1 MIELYINNTLVD
13 IDQGSNDTFSIL
25 LQKTRTDY
33 TNPTILKNSFTKT
46 VSLPGTDNNNKLF
59 NQIWKLD
66 RTQWK
71 GAFNPSY
78 RAPFLLLENGSLVEC
93 GYVKLDKV
101 KISKTI
107 NYDCTFYGELGNIL
121 YSLTYRTDKE
131 SEETIPL
138 TLGDLIYERDLK
150 FGISR
155 DIVLSAWNRLDN
167 LDSGNISLFDTI
179 NFAVCYDGIPDAEN
193 FDPKKILTSIKD
205 ANGVRTASVF
215 WDGETYLPDQFPQG
229 KTVDGN
235 YYGYLNLSR
244 SQTRPDLKGDFILA
258 ELKNGITPL
267 EARDFRSYLNRPIL
281 RVKKV
286 FEAIG
291 RYMTANLGWDL
302 DLTDPFFD
310 SEEYKSQWI
319 TLSMLSEIN
328 PSVES
333 YTTFTQS
340 ELLSNTSSPSSYLIS
355 YCKIYGIYIEPDL
368 QTHKLK
374 LIRLPRFFNDKVT
387 NLELDLSQDVE
398 VTPLSFDKSSYT
410 FDYGEGQAENVKT
423 YKEKYG
429 IAYGSKKVNTGYR
442 FDASTA
448 KYIDKNIFNI
458 ATDAIEQSG
467 YYKFNFDPITQW
479 NFPVSVAAQAEPPEM
494 KYFRVDQTTHKPIFN
509 DDGSVDSYGSTMTLG
524 RYSID
529 TPIQWGYEYTDNR
542 WSGLTKGIWNDT
554 HARLQ
559 FHGEN
564 NKATDGKN
572 VLIRYNGKSTA
583 KAGYVVSYNSTP
595 TDVKSDDNVFIDSSD
610 TLGANRD
617 KLTYIVSD
625 DNPLVKQI
633 VGSNC
638 YYDKFYKET
647 NDSYLEIVDS
657 LPLFN
662 RVEID
667 YRGEYVVYEKH
678 FGWSESDI
686 FYTTTTG
693 VSTTIGNDYI
703 TTSIDRSK
711 TDGYAY
717 IDFPNYIPR
726 HNYLI
731 VSKMRSNV
739 SGDLYFRFVGGK
751 LNYYNTNLVNDYGG
765 WKLTASICSS
775 SLPFSRLTINNSS
788 TSTGIVETSIAWITV
803 IDLDKLNLYFTS
815 PADALKYFKYDQYNN
830 YGFPYMINNTLDF
843 GIPREIFIP
852 ATSIRPE
859 IDIYNRY
866 WSRYI
871 SDVYNVNT
879 RIIKCKAFIQDIHS
893 AFREFYYYDNSLWIL
908 SKVEDWN
915 SNTKLCN
922 ATFTKVNDKKN
933 YLE

>member
-13 IDQGSNDTFSIL
+13 IDQGSNDSFSIL

-78 RAPFLLLENGSLVEC
+78 RAPFLLLENGNLVEC
-93 GYVKLDKV
+93 GYVKLDNI

-155 DIVLSAWNRLDN
+155 DIVQTAWNRLDN
-167 LDSGNISLFDTI
+167 LDSGNTSIYDTI

-193 FDPKKILTSIKD
+193 FDPKKILTSVKVE
-205 ANGVRTASVF
+205 NGVRKASVF
-215 WDGETYLPDQFPQG
+215 WDGVNYDSVDFPTG
-229 KTVDGN
+229 KTVDGT
-235 YYGYLNLSR
+235 YYGYVNLQ
-244 SQTRPDLKGDFILA
+244 QTGDFILA
-258 ELKNGITPL
+258 ELKNGITPI

-319 TLSMLSEIN
+319 TLSMLYEIN
-328 PSVES
+328 PNVKS

-374 LIRLPRFFNDKVT
+374 LIRLPRFFSDKVT
-387 NLELDLSQDVE
+387 DLKLDLSQGIE

-410 FDYGEGQAENVKT
+410 FDYGEGQAENVKA

-429 IAYGSKKVNTGYR
+429 IAYGSKKVNTGFR

-448 KYIDKNIFNI
+448 KYINNNIFNI
-458 ATDAIEQSG
+458 ASDAIEQSG
-467 YYKFNFDPITQW
+467 YYKFNFDSITQS
-479 NFPVSVAAQAEPPEM
+479 NYPIAVAARVDPPEM
-494 KYFRVDQTTHKPIFN
+494 KYFKVDQTTHKPIFN
-509 DDGSVDSYGSTMTLG
+509 DDGSIDSYGSTMTIG
-524 RYSID
+524 RYTID
-529 TPIQWGYEYTDNR
+529 PIRWGYEYADNR

-559 FHGEN
+559 FHGED

-572 VLIRYNGKSTA
+572 VLIRYNGKSSA
-583 KAGYVVSYNSTP
+583 KAGYVVSYNSTSI
-595 TDVKSDDNVFIDSSD
+595 DVKSDDNIFVDNIDF
-610 TLGANRD
+610 TGTYGN

-625 DNPLVKQI
+625 DNPFVRDI

-638 YYDKFYKET
+638 YYDKFYRKPNEL
-647 NDSYLEIVDS
+647 YLNVIDS

-667 YRGEYVVYEKH
+667 YSSDYISFEKH
-678 FGWSESDI
+678 SDWSTSDI
-686 FYTTTTG
+686 HYVSTTGTTTTVG
-693 VSTTIGNDYI
+693 DEYI
-703 TTSIDRSK
+703 TSSIDRSMSYGNY
-711 TDGYAY
+711 GY
-717 IDFPNYIPR
+717 IKFPNDQPN

-731 VSKMRSNV
+731 
-739 SGDLYFRFVGGK
+739 
-751 LNYYNTNLVNDYGG
+751 
-765 WKLTASICSS
+765 
-775 SLPFSRLTINNSS
+775 
-788 TSTGIVETSIAWITV
+788 
-803 IDLDKLNLYFTS
+803 
-815 PADALKYFKYDQYNN
+815 
-830 YGFPYMINNTLDF
+830 
-843 GIPREIFIP
+843 
-852 ATSIRPE
+852 IR
-859 IDIYNRY
+859 
-866 WSRYI
+866 
-871 SDVYNVNT
+871 
-879 RIIKCKAFIQDIHS
+879 
-893 AFREFYYYDNSLWIL
+893 
-908 SKVEDWN
+908 
-915 SNTKLCN
+915 
-922 ATFTKVNDKKN
+922 
-933 YLE
+933 

>member
-46 VSLPGTDNNNKLF
+46 VSLPGTDSNNKLF

-93 GYVKLDKV
+93 GYVKLDSV
-101 KISKTI
+101 KINNGIT
-107 NYDCTFYGELGNIL
+107 YDCTFYGELGNIL
-121 YSLTYRTDKE
+121 YGLTYRTDKE

-150 FGISR
+150 F
-155 DIVLSAWNRLDN
+155 DINKDVVLSAWNRLDS
-167 LDSGNISLFDTI
+167 LDSDTTSIYDTI
-179 NFAVCYDGIPDAEN
+179 NFAVCYDGIPEAEN
-193 FDPKKILTSIKD
+193 FDPKKILTSVKD
-205 ANGVRTASVF
+205 VNGVREASVF
-215 WDGETYLPDQFPQG
+215 WDGETYLPKEFPTG
-229 KTVDGN
+229 KTVDGK
-235 YYGYLNLSR
+235 YYGYLNLK
-244 SQTRPDLKGDFILA
+244 QTRSDPEGDFILA
-258 ELKNGITPL
+258 ELKNGITPI

-286 FEAIG
+286 FEAIR

-310 SEEYKSQWI
+310 SDEYKSQWI

-328 PSVES
+328 PNVES
-333 YTTFTQS
+333 GTVFSQS
-340 ELLSNTSSPSSYLIS
+340 ELLSHTSSPSSYLIS
-355 YCKIYGIYIEPDL
+355 YCKMYGIYIEPDL

-374 LIRLPRFFNDKVT
+374 LIRLPRFFSDKVT
-387 NLELDLSQDVE
+387 DLKLDLSQGIE

-410 FDYGEGQAENVKT
+410 FDYGEGQAENVKA

-429 IAYGSKKVNTGYR
+429 IAYGSKKVNTGFR

-448 KYIDKNIFNI
+448 KYINNNIFNI

-509 DDGSVDSYGSTMTLG
+509 DDGSIDSYGSTMTLG

-529 TPIQWGYEYTDNR
+529 TPIQWGYEYADNR

-572 VLIRYNGKSTA
+572 VLIRYNGKSKA
-583 KAGYVVSYNSTP
+583 KAGYVLSYNSTP
-595 TDVKSDDNVFIDSSD
+595 TDIKSDDNIFVDNIDFS
-610 TLGANRD
+610 GVNNRG
-617 KLTYIVSD
+617 KLTYLVSD
-625 DNPLVKQI
+625 DNPFVKQI

-638 YYDKFYKET
+638 YYDKFYMEI
-647 NDSYLEIVDS
+647 NEPYLNVIDS

-662 RVEID
+662 RIEID
-667 YRGEYVVYEKH
+667 YSGDYISFEKH
-678 FGWSESDI
+678 SGWSTSDVHYI
-686 FYTTTTG
+686 STTYTTTTKG
-693 VSTTIGNDYI
+693 DEYI
-703 TTSIDRSK
+703 TSSIDWSMSYGNY
-711 TDGYAY
+711 GY
-717 IDFPNYIPR
+717 INFPNYQPN

-731 VSKMRSNV
+731 ISKMRSNKN
-739 SGDLYFRFVGGK
+739 SDLYIRLVGGTV
-751 LNYYNTNLVNDYGG
+751 NYYNTALSNDYGG

-775 SLPFSRLTINNSS
+775 NLTTPRLRIYNSN
-788 TSTGIVETSIAWITV
+788 TSGVVETSVAWITV
-803 IDLDKLNLYFTS
+803 IDLDKINLYFTS
-815 PADALKYFKYDQYNN
+815 PADALKFFRYDQYNN

-843 GIPREIFIP
+843 GTPREIFIP
-852 ATSIRPE
+852 ATSILPD

>member
-33 TNPTILKNSFTKT
+33 TNPTIVKNSFTKT

-93 GYVKLDKV
+93 GYVKLDSV
-101 KISKTI
+101 KINKT
-107 NYDCTFYGELGNIL
+107 NTYDCTFYGELGNIL
-121 YSLTYRTDKE
+121 YSLTYRTDEE
-131 SEETIPL
+131 SEDTITL
-138 TLGDLIYERDLK
+138 TLGDLIYDKDLK
-150 FGISR
+150 FGINK
-155 DIVLSAWNRLDN
+155 DVVLSAWKRLDN
-167 LDSGNISLFDTI
+167 LDSGTTSIYDTI
-179 NFAVCYDGIPDAEN
+179 NFAVCYDGIPEAEN

-205 ANGVRTASVF
+205 VNGVRVASVF
-215 WDGETYLPDQFPQG
+215 WDGETYLPNEFPQG
-229 KTVDGN
+229 KTVDGK
-235 YYGYLNLSR
+235 YYSYLNLQ
-244 SQTRPDLKGDFILA
+244 QTRSDPEGSFILA
-258 ELKNGITPL
+258 ELKNDITPL

-286 FEAIG
+286 FEAIR

-328 PSVES
+328 PNVES
-333 YTTFTQS
+333 GTVFTQS
-340 ELLSNTSSPSSYLIS
+340 ELLSHTSSPSSYLIS

-374 LIRLPRFFNDKVT
+374 LIRLPRFFSDKVT
-387 NLELDLSQDVE
+387 DLKLDLSQGIE

-410 FDYGEGQAENVKT
+410 FDYGEGQAENVKA

-429 IAYGSKKVNTGYR
+429 IAYGSKKVNTGFR

-448 KYIDKNIFNI
+448 KYINNNIFNI
-458 ATDAIEQSG
+458 ASDAIEQSG

-479 NFPVSVAAQAEPPEM
+479 NFPISVAAQAEPPEM

-509 DDGSVDSYGSTMTLG
+509 DDGSIDSYSATMTIG
-524 RYSID
+524 RYHID
-529 TPIQWGYEYTDNR
+529 TPIQWGYEYADNR

-572 VLIRYNGKSTA
+572 VLIRYNGKSKA
-583 KAGYVVSYNSTP
+583 KAGYIVSYNSTP
-595 TDVKSDDNVFIDSSD
+595 SDIKSDDDIFVDNVDF
-610 TLGANRD
+610 TGTNNRG
-617 KLTYIVSD
+617 KLTYLVSD
-625 DNPLVKQI
+625 DNPFVKQI

-638 YYDKFYKET
+638 YYDKFYMET
-647 NDSYLEIVDS
+647 NEPYLDVIDS

-662 RVEID
+662 RVEIAYDGD
-667 YRGEYVVYEKH
+667 YISFEKH
-678 FGWSESDI
+678 SGWSNSDI
-686 FYTTTTG
+686 HYVSTTGTTTTTG
-693 VSTTIGNDYI
+693 DNYI
-703 TTSIDRSK
+703 TSSIDWSMSYGNY
-711 TDGYAY
+711 GY
-717 IDFPNYIPR
+717 INFPNYKPN

-731 VSKMRSNV
+731 ISKMRSNTNGDLCIRLV
-739 SGDLYFRFVGGK
+739 SGTVS
-751 LNYYNTNLVNDYGG
+751 YYNTNLVNDYGG
-765 WKLTASICSS
+765 WKLTASICNSTLS
-775 SLPFSRLTINNSS
+775 IPRLKIYNSN
-788 TSTGIVETSIAWITV
+788 TSGTVETSVAWVTV

-815 PADALKYFKYDQYNN
+815 PADALKFFKYDQYNN

-843 GIPREIFIP
+843 GTPREIFIP

>member
-13 IDQGSNDTFSIL
+13 LDQGSNDTFSIL

-46 VSLPGTDNNNKLF
+46 VSLPGTDSNNKLF

-93 GYVKLDKV
+93 GYVKLDNI
-101 KISKTI
+101 KINKT
-107 NYDCTFYGELGNIL
+107 NTYDCTFYGELGNIL
-121 YSLTYRTDKE
+121 YSLTYRTDEE

-150 FGISR
+150 F
-155 DIVLSAWNRLDN
+155 DINKDVILSAWNRLDS
-167 LDSGNISLFDTI
+167 LDSSTASIYDTI
-179 NFAVCYDGIPDAEN
+179 NFAVCYDGIPEAEN
-193 FDPKKILTSIKD
+193 FDPKKILTSVKD
-205 ANGVRTASVF
+205 VNGVREASVF
-215 WDGETYLPDQFPQG
+215 WDGETYLPKEFPQG
-229 KTVDGN
+229 KTVDGK
-235 YYGYLNLSR
+235 YYGYLNLQQARLDPEGS
-244 SQTRPDLKGDFILA
+244 FILA
-258 ELKNGITPL
+258 ELKNGITPI

-328 PSVES
+328 PNVES
-333 YTTFTQS
+333 GTVFSQS
-340 ELLSNTSSPSSYLIS
+340 ELLSHTSSPSSYLIS

-374 LIRLPRFFNDKVT
+374 LIRLPRFFSDKVT
-387 NLELDLSQDVE
+387 DLKLDLSQGIE

-410 FDYGEGQAENVKT
+410 FDYGEGQAENVKA

-429 IAYGSKKVNTGYR
+429 IAYGSKKVNTGFR

-448 KYIDKNIFNI
+448 KYINNNIFNI

-467 YYKFNFDPITQW
+467 YYKFNFDSITQW

-509 DDGSVDSYGSTMTLG
+509 NDGSIDSYGSTMTIG
-524 RYSID
+524 RYSVD
-529 TPIQWGYEYTDNR
+529 TPIQWGYEYADNR

-572 VLIRYNGKSTA
+572 VLIRYNGKSSA
-583 KAGYVVSYNSTP
+583 KAGYILSYNSTP
-595 TDVKSDDNVFIDSSD
+595 SDIKSDDNIFVDNIDFS
-610 TLGANRD
+610 GVNNRG
-617 KLTYIVSD
+617 KLTYLVSD
-625 DNPLVKQI
+625 DNPFVKQI

-638 YYDKFYKET
+638 YYDKFYMET
-647 NDSYLEIVDS
+647 NEPYLNVIDS

-667 YRGEYVVYEKH
+667 YNGDYISFEKH
-678 FGWSESDI
+678 SGWSTSDI
-686 FYTTTTG
+686 HYVSTTGTTTTKG
-693 VSTTIGNDYI
+693 SEYI
-703 TTSIDRSK
+703 TSSIDWSMSYGNY
-711 TDGYAY
+711 GY
-717 IDFPNYIPR
+717 IKFPNYQVN

-731 VSKMRSNV
+731 ISKMRSNTN
-739 SGDLYFRFVGGK
+739 GDLYVGLVSGTV
-751 LNYYNTNLVNDYGG
+751 NYYNTNLVNDYGG
-765 WKLTASICSS
+765 WKLTASICNSNFQT
-775 SLPFSRLTINNSS
+775 PRLKIYNSVKS
-788 TSTGIVETSIAWITV
+788 GVVETSVAWVTV
-803 IDLDKLNLYFTS
+803 IDLDKINLYFTS
-815 PADALKYFKYDQYNN
+815 AADALKYFKYDQYSN

-843 GIPREIFIP
+843 GTPREIFIP
-852 ATSIRPE
+852 ATSILPD

>member
-13 IDQGSNDTFSIL
+13 IDQGSNDSFSIL

-33 TNPTILKNSFTKT
+33 TNPTIVKNSFTKT
-46 VSLPGTDNNNKLF
+46 VSLPGTDSNNKLF

-93 GYVKLDKV
+93 GYVKLDSV
-101 KISKTI
+101 KINTT
-107 NYDCTFYGELGNIL
+107 NTYDCTFYGELGNIL
-121 YSLTYRTDKE
+121 YGLTYRTN
-131 SEETIPL
+131 EETQDTIPL

-150 FGISR
+150 FGINK
-155 DIVLSAWNRLDN
+155 DVVLSAWNRLDN
-167 LDSGNISLFDTI
+167 LDSSTASIFDTI

-205 ANGVRTASVF
+205 VNGVREASVF
-215 WDGETYLPDQFPQG
+215 WDGETYLPKEFPQG
-229 KTVDGN
+229 KTVDGK
-235 YYGYLNLSR
+235 YYGYLNLRQARLDPEGS
-244 SQTRPDLKGDFILA
+244 FILA
-258 ELKNGITPL
+258 ELKNGITPI

-286 FEAIG
+286 FEAIK
-291 RYMTANLGWDL
+291 RYMTANLGWEL

-328 PSVES
+328 PNVES
-333 YTTFTQS
+333 GTVFTQS
-340 ELLSNTSSPSSYLIS
+340 ELLSHTSSPSSYLIS

-387 NLELDLSQDVE
+387 DLKLDLSQDIE

-448 KYIDKNIFNI
+448 KYINNNIFNI

-467 YYKFNFDPITQW
+467 YYKFNFDSITQE
-479 NFPVSVAAQAEPPEM
+479 NFPISVAAQAEPPEM

-509 DDGSVDSYGSTMTLG
+509 DDGSVDSYGATMTIG
-524 RYSID
+524 RYHKD
-529 TPIQWGYEYTDNR
+529 TPIQWGYEYADNR

-572 VLIRYNGKSTA
+572 VLIRYNGKSSA
-583 KAGYVVSYNSTP
+583 KAGYVLSYNSTP
-595 TDVKSDDNVFIDSSD
+595 TDIKSDDNIFVDNIDFS
-610 TLGANRD
+610 GVNNRG
-617 KLTYIVSD
+617 KLTYLVSD
-625 DNPLVKQI
+625 DNPFVKQI

-638 YYDKFYKET
+638 YYDKFYMET
-647 NDSYLEIVDS
+647 NEPYLNVIDS

-662 RVEID
+662 RVEIAYDGD
-667 YRGEYVVYEKH
+667 YISFEKH
-678 FGWSESDI
+678 FGWSTSDI
-686 FYTTTTG
+686 HYVSTTGTTTTKG
-693 VSTTIGNDYI
+693 DDYI
-703 TTSIDRSK
+703 TSSVDWSMSYGNY
-711 TDGYAY
+711 GY
-717 IDFPNYIPR
+717 IKFPNYQVN

-731 VSKMRSNV
+731 ISKMRSNTN
-739 SGDLYFRFVGGK
+739 GDLYVGLVSGTV
-751 LNYYNTNLVNDYGG
+751 NYYNTNLVNDYGG
-765 WKLTASICSS
+765 WKLTASICNSNFQT
-775 SLPFSRLTINNSS
+775 PRLKIYNSVKS
-788 TSTGIVETSIAWITV
+788 GVVETSVAWVTV
-803 IDLDKLNLYFTS
+803 IDLDKINLYFTS
-815 PADALKYFKYDQYNN
+815 AADALKYFRYDQYNN
-830 YGFPYMINNTLDF
+830 YGYPYMINNTLDF
-843 GIPREIFIP
+843 GTPREIFIP
-852 ATSIRPE
+852 ATSILPE

>member
-13 IDQGSNDTFSIL
+13 IDQGSNDSFSIL

-78 RAPFLLLENGSLVEC
+78 RAPFLLLEDGSLVEC

-101 KISKTI
+101 KITKTI

-138 TLGDLIYERDLK
+138 TLGDLIYEKDLK

-167 LDSGNISLFDTI
+167 LDSGNTSIYDTI

-205 ANGVRTASVF
+205 ENGIRIASVF
-215 WDGETYLPDQFPQG
+215 WDGETYLPDDFPQG
-229 KTVDGN
+229 KTVDGK

-258 ELKNGITPL
+258 ELKNGITPI

-328 PSVES
+328 PNVES
-333 YTTFTQS
+333 YTVLTQS

-374 LIRLPRFFNDKVT
+374 LIRLPRFFSDKV
-387 NLELDLSQDVE
+387 NDLKLDLSQDVE

-410 FDYGEGQAENVKT
+410 FDYGEGQAENVKA

-448 KYIDKNIFNI
+448 KYINNNIFNI

-479 NFPVSVAAQAEPPEM
+479 NFPIAVAAQAEPPEM
-494 KYFRVDQTTHKPIFN
+494 KYFRVDQTTHKPLFN
-509 DDGSVDSYGSTMTLG
+509 DDGSVDSYGSTMTRG
-524 RYSID
+524 HYSID
-529 TPIQWGYEYTDNR
+529 TPIQWGYEYIDNR

-572 VLIRYNGKSTA
+572 VLITYNGKSTA

-595 TDVKSDDNVFIDSSD
+595 TDVKSDDNIFTDNVDF
-610 TLGANRD
+610 TGANRG
-617 KLTYIVSD
+617 KLTYLVSD
-625 DNPLVKQI
+625 DNPFVKQI

-647 NDSYLEIVDS
+647 NESYLEIVDS

-667 YRGEYVVYEKH
+667 YSSDYIAFEKH
-678 FGWSESDI
+678 LGWLVSDI
-686 FYTTTTG
+686 HYVSTTHTTTTKG
-693 VSTTIGNDYI
+693 DDYI
-703 TTSIDRSK
+703 TSSIDWSK
-711 TDGYAY
+711 SYGNYGY
-717 IDFPNYIPR
+717 INFPNYQPN

-731 VSKMRSNV
+731 ISKMRSNTN
-739 SGDLYFRFVGGK
+739 GDLCIRLVGGTVS
-751 LNYYNTNLVNDYGG
+751 YYNTNLVNDYGG
-765 WKLTASICSS
+765 WKLTASICNSTLS
-775 SLPFSRLTINNSS
+775 TPRLRIYNSN
-788 TSTGIVETSIAWITV
+788 TSGIVETSIAWITV

-815 PADALKYFKYDQYNN
+815 PADALKYFRYDQYSN

-843 GIPREIFIP
+843 GTPREIFIP

-879 RIIKCKAFIQDIHS
+879 RIIKCKAFIQNIQQ

>member
-13 IDQGSNDTFSIL
+13 LDQGSNDSFSIL

-33 TNPTILKNSFTKT
+33 TNPTIVKNSFTKT

-78 RAPFLLLENGSLVEC
+78 RAPFLLLEDGNLVEC
-93 GYVKLDKV
+93 GYVKLDSV
-101 KISKTI
+101 KISNI
-107 NYDCTFYGELGNIL
+107 NTYDCTFYGELGNIL
-121 YSLTYRTDKE
+121 YGLTYRTN
-131 SEETIPL
+131 EETQDTIPL

-150 FGISR
+150 FGINK
-155 DIVLSAWNRLDN
+155 DMVLSAWNRLDN
-167 LDSGNISLFDTI
+167 LDSDTNSIYDTI
-179 NFAVCYDGIPDAEN
+179 NFAVCYDGIPDADN
-193 FDPKKILTSIKD
+193 FDPKKILTSVND
-205 ANGVRTASVF
+205 VNGVREASVF
-215 WDGETYLPDQFPQG
+215 WDGETYLPKEFPQG
-229 KTVDGN
+229 KTVDGK
-235 YYGYLNLSR
+235 YYGYLNLK
-244 SQTRPDLKGDFILA
+244 QTRSDPEGSFILA
-258 ELKNGITPL
+258 ELKNGITPI

-286 FEAIG
+286 FEAIR

-328 PSVES
+328 PNVES
-333 YTTFTQS
+333 GTVFSQS

-387 NLELDLSQDVE
+387 DLKLDLSQDIE

-410 FDYGEGQAENVKT
+410 FDYGEGQAENVKA

-429 IAYGSKKVNTGYR
+429 IAYGSKKVNTGFR

-448 KYIDKNIFNI
+448 KYINNNIFNI

-467 YYKFNFDPITQW
+467 YYKFNFDSITQE
-479 NFPVSVAAQAEPPEM
+479 NFPISVAAQAEPPEM

-509 DDGSVDSYGSTMTLG
+509 DDGSVDSYGATMTIG
-524 RYSID
+524 RYHKD
-529 TPIQWGYEYTDNR
+529 TPIQWGYEYADNR

-572 VLIRYNGKSTA
+572 VLIRYNGKSKA
-583 KAGYVVSYNSTP
+583 KAGYVLSYNSTP
-595 TDVKSDDNVFIDSSD
+595 TDIKSDDNIFVDNIDFS
-610 TLGANRD
+610 GVNNRG
-617 KLTYIVSD
+617 KLTYLVSD
-625 DNPLVKQI
+625 DNPFVKQI

-638 YYDKFYKET
+638 YYDKFYMET
-647 NDSYLEIVDS
+647 NEPYLNVIDS

-667 YRGEYVVYEKH
+667 YSSDYISFEKH
-678 FGWSESDI
+678 SGWSTSDVHYI
-686 FYTTTTG
+686 STTYTTTTKG
-693 VSTTIGNDYI
+693 DDYI
-703 TTSIDRSK
+703 TSSIDWSK
-711 TDGYAY
+711 SYGNYGY
-717 IDFPNYIPR
+717 IDFPNYQPN

-731 VSKMRSNV
+731 ISKMRSNKN
-739 SGDLYFRFVGGK
+739 GDLCIRLVGGTV
-751 LNYYNTNLVNDYGG
+751 NYYNTNLVNDYGG

-775 SLPFSRLTINNSS
+775 NLTTPRLRIYNSN
-788 TSTGIVETSIAWITV
+788 TSGIVETSVAWVTV
-803 IDLDKLNLYFTS
+803 IDLDKINLYFTS
-815 PADALKYFKYDQYNN
+815 PADALKFFRYDQYNN

-843 GIPREIFIP
+843 GTPREIFIP

-879 RIIKCKAFIQDIHS
+879 RIIKCKAFIQNIQN

>member
-13 IDQGSNDTFSIL
+13 IDQGSNDSFSIL

-46 VSLPGTDNNNKLF
+46 VSLPGTDSNNKLF

-93 GYVKLDKV
+93 GYVKLDNI

-107 NYDCTFYGELGNIL
+107 TYDCTFYGELGNIL
-121 YSLTYRTDKE
+121 YSLTYRTDAE

-138 TLGDLIYERDLK
+138 TLGDLIYEKDLK
-150 FGISR
+150 F
-155 DIVLSAWNRLDN
+155 DINKDVVLSAWNRLDN
-167 LDSGNISLFDTI
+167 LDSGTASIYDTI
-179 NFAVCYDGIPDAEN
+179 NFAVCYDGIPEAEN

-205 ANGVRTASVF
+205 ANGVRKASVF
-215 WDGETYLPDQFPQG
+215 WDDVDYDSVDFPTG
-229 KTVDGN
+229 KTVDGK
-235 YYGYLNLSR
+235 YYGYLNLK
-244 SQTRPDLKGDFILA
+244 QTRSDPEGDFILA
-258 ELKNGITPL
+258 ELKNDITPL

-286 FEAIG
+286 FEAIR

-328 PSVES
+328 PNVES
-333 YTTFTQS
+333 GTVFSQS

-374 LIRLPRFFNDKVT
+374 LIRLPRFFSDKV
-387 NLELDLSQDVE
+387 NELKLDLSQDVE

-410 FDYGEGQAENVKT
+410 FDYGEGQAENVKA

-448 KYIDKNIFNI
+448 KYINNNIFNI

-467 YYKFNFDPITQW
+467 YYKFNFDSITQS
-479 NFPVSVAAQAEPPEM
+479 NYPVSVAAQAEPPEM

-509 DDGSVDSYGSTMTLG
+509 DDGSIDSYGSTMTIG

-529 TPIQWGYEYTDNR
+529 TIRWGYEYADNR

-572 VLIRYNGKSTA
+572 VLIRYNGKSSV

-595 TDVKSDDNVFIDSSD
+595 ADIKSDDNIFADNIDF
-610 TLGANRD
+610 TGTNRN
-617 KLTYIVSD
+617 KLTYLVSD
-625 DNPLVKQI
+625 DNPFVKQI

-647 NDSYLEIVDS
+647 NEPYLEIVDS

-662 RVEID
+662 RDEID
-667 YRGEYVVYEKH
+667 YSSDYIAFEKH
-678 FGWSESDI
+678 LGWLVSDI
-686 FYTTTTG
+686 HYVSTTHTTTTKG
-693 VSTTIGNDYI
+693 DDYI
-703 TTSIDRSK
+703 TSSIDWSK
-711 TDGYAY
+711 SYGNYGY
-717 IDFPNYIPR
+717 INFPNYQPN

-731 VSKMRSNV
+731 ISKMRSNKN
-739 SGDLYFRFVGGK
+739 GDLCIRLVGGTV
-751 LNYYNTNLVNDYGG
+751 NYYNTNLTNDYGG

-775 SLPFSRLTINNSS
+775 NLTTPRLRIYNSN
-788 TSTGIVETSIAWITV
+788 TSGIVETSIAWITV

-843 GIPREIFIP
+843 GTPREIFIP
-852 ATSIRPE
+852 ATSILPD

-879 RIIKCKAFIQDIHS
+879 RIIKCKAFIQNIQN

>member
-13 IDQGSNDTFSIL
+13 IDQGSNDSFSIL

-93 GYVKLDKV
+93 GYVKLDSI
-101 KISKTI
+101 KINKTFT
-107 NYDCTFYGELGNIL
+107 YDCTFYGELGNIL

-138 TLGDLIYERDLK
+138 TLGDLIYEKDLK

-167 LDSGNISLFDTI
+167 LDSGNTSIYDTI
-179 NFAVCYDGIPDAEN
+179 NFAVCYDGIPEAEN

-205 ANGVRTASVF
+205 ENGIRIASVF
-215 WDGETYLPDQFPQG
+215 WDGETYLPDDFPQG
-229 KTVDGN
+229 KTVDGK

-258 ELKNGITPL
+258 ELKNGITPI

-328 PSVES
+328 PNVES
-333 YTTFTQS
+333 YTVFTQS

-374 LIRLPRFFNDKVT
+374 LIRLPRFFSDKV
-387 NLELDLSQDVE
+387 NDLKLDLSQDVE

-410 FDYGEGQAENVKT
+410 FDYGEGQAENVKA

-448 KYIDKNIFNI
+448 KYINNNIFNI

-479 NFPVSVAAQAEPPEM
+479 NFPIAVAAQAEPPEM

-509 DDGSVDSYGSTMTLG
+509 DDGSVDSYGSTMTRG
-524 RYSID
+524 HYSID
-529 TPIQWGYEYTDNR
+529 TPIQWGYEYIDNR

-572 VLIRYNGKSTA
+572 VLITYNGKSTA

-595 TDVKSDDNVFIDSSD
+595 TDVKSDDNIFTDNVDF
-610 TLGANRD
+610 TGANRG
-617 KLTYIVSD
+617 KLTYLVSD
-625 DNPLVKQI
+625 DNPFVKQI

-647 NDSYLEIVDS
+647 NESYLEIVDS

-667 YRGEYVVYEKH
+667 YSSDYIAFEKH
-678 FGWSESDI
+678 LGWLVSDI
-686 FYTTTTG
+686 HYVSTTHTTTTKG
-693 VSTTIGNDYI
+693 DDYI
-703 TTSIDRSK
+703 TSSIDWSK
-711 TDGYAY
+711 SYGNYGY
-717 IDFPNYIPR
+717 INFPNYQSN

-731 VSKMRSNV
+731 ISKMRSNTN
-739 SGDLYFRFVGGK
+739 GDLCIRLVGGTVS
-751 LNYYNTNLVNDYGG
+751 YYNTNLVNDYGG
-765 WKLTASICSS
+765 WKLTASICNSTLS
-775 SLPFSRLTINNSS
+775 TPRLRIYNSN
-788 TSTGIVETSIAWITV
+788 TSGIVETSIAWITV
-803 IDLDKLNLYFTS
+803 IDLDKINLYFTS
-815 PADALKYFKYDQYNN
+815 PADALKYFKYDQYSN

-843 GIPREIFIP
+843 GTPREIFIP

-866 WSRYI
+866 WCRYI

-879 RIIKCKAFIQDIHS
+879 RIIKCKAFIQNIQQ

>member
-13 IDQGSNDTFSIL
+13 IDQGSNDSFSIL

-33 TNPTILKNSFTKT
+33 TNPTIVKNSFTKT

-93 GYVKLDKV
+93 GYVKLDSV
-101 KISKTI
+101 KINKT
-107 NYDCTFYGELGNIL
+107 NTYDCTFYGELGNIL
-121 YSLTYRTDKE
+121 YGLTYRTN
-131 SEETIPL
+131 EETQDTIPL

-150 FGISR
+150 FGINK
-155 DIVLSAWNRLDN
+155 DVVLSAWRRLDN
-167 LDSGNISLFDTI
+167 LDSGTASIYDTI

-193 FDPKKILTSIKD
+193 FDPKKILTSVKD
-205 ANGVRTASVF
+205 KNGIRVASVF
-215 WDGETYLPDQFPQG
+215 WDGETYLPNDFPQG
-229 KTVDGN
+229 KTVDGK
-235 YYGYLNLSR
+235 YYGYLNLQ
-244 SQTRPDLKGDFILA
+244 QTRSDPEGDFILA
-258 ELKNGITPL
+258 ELKNGITPI

-291 RYMTANLGWDL
+291 RYMTANLSWEL
-302 DLTDPFFD
+302 DLSDPFFD

-328 PSVES
+328 PNVES
-333 YTTFTQS
+333 GTVFTQS

-355 YCKIYGIYIEPDL
+355 YCKIYGIYIEPDI

-374 LIRLPRFFNDKVT
+374 LIRLPRFFSDKVT
-387 NLELDLSQDVE
+387 DLKLDLSQGIE

-410 FDYGEGQAENVKT
+410 FDYGEGQAENVKA

-448 KYIDKNIFNI
+448 KYINNNIFNI

-467 YYKFNFDPITQW
+467 YYKFNFDSITQW

-509 DDGSVDSYGSTMTLG
+509 DNGSIDSYGSTMTRG
-524 RYSID
+524 RYSVD
-529 TPIQWGYEYTDNR
+529 TPIQWGYEYADNR
-542 WSGLTKGIWNDT
+542 WNGLTKGIWNDT

-572 VLIRYNGKSTA
+572 VLIRYNGKSSA
-583 KAGYVVSYNSTP
+583 KAGYIVSYNSTP
-595 TDVKSDDNVFIDSSD
+595 TDIKSDDNIFVDNVDFTS
-610 TLGANRD
+610 GNRN
-617 KLTYIVSD
+617 KLTYLVSD
-625 DNPLVKQI
+625 DNPFVKQI

-638 YYDKFYKET
+638 YYDKFYMET
-647 NDSYLEIVDS
+647 NEPYLNVIDS

-667 YRGEYVVYEKH
+667 YSSDYISFEKH
-678 FGWSESDI
+678 SGWSDSDVH
-686 FYTTTTG
+686 YVSTTGTTTTTG
-693 VSTTIGNDYI
+693 DNYI
-703 TTSIDRSK
+703 TSSIDWSMSYGNY
-711 TDGYAY
+711 GY
-717 IDFPNYIPR
+717 ISFPNYQPN

-731 VSKMRSNV
+731 ISKMRSNV
-739 SGDLYFRFVGGK
+739 KGDIYIRLVGGTVK
-751 LNYYNTNLVNDYGG
+751 YYNTTLPGNYGG
-765 WKLTASICSS
+765 WKLTASICNST
-775 SLPFSRLTINNSS
+775 LTTPRLRIYNSN
-788 TSTGIVETSIAWITV
+788 TSGTVETSVAWITV
-803 IDLDKLNLYFTS
+803 IDLDKINLYFTS

-843 GIPREIFIP
+843 GTPREIFIP

-879 RIIKCKAFIQDIHS
+879 RIIKCKAFIQNIQN

>member
-13 IDQGSNDTFSIL
+13 LDQGSNDTFSIL

-46 VSLPGTDNNNKLF
+46 VSLPGTDSNNKLF

-78 RAPFLLLENGSLVEC
+78 RSPFLLLENGSLVEC
-93 GYVKLDKV
+93 GYVKLDSV
-101 KISKTI
+101 KINKT
-107 NYDCTFYGELGNIL
+107 NSYDCTFYGELGNIL
-121 YSLTYRTDKE
+121 YGLTYRTN
-131 SEETIPL
+131 EETQDTIPL
-138 TLGDLIYERDLK
+138 TLGDLIYDQDLK
-150 FGISR
+150 F
-155 DIVLSAWNRLDN
+155 DINKDVVLSAWNRLDN
-167 LDSGNISLFDTI
+167 LDSDTFSIYDTI
-179 NFAVCYDGIPDAEN
+179 NFAVCYDGIPEAEN

-205 ANGVRTASVF
+205 VNGVREASVF
-215 WDGETYLPDQFPQG
+215 WDGETYLPKEFPQG
-229 KTVDGN
+229 KTVDGK
-235 YYGYLNLSR
+235 YYSYLNLK
-244 SQTRPDLKGDFILA
+244 QTRSDPEGSFILA
-258 ELKNGITPL
+258 ELKNGITPI

-286 FEAIG
+286 FEAIR
-291 RYMTANLGWDL
+291 RYMTANLGWEL

-328 PSVES
+328 PNVES
-333 YTTFTQS
+333 GTVFSQS
-340 ELLSNTSSPSSYLIS
+340 ELLSHTSSPSSYLIS

-374 LIRLPRFFNDKVT
+374 LIRLPRFFSDKVT
-387 NLELDLSQDVE
+387 DLKLDLSQGIE

-410 FDYGEGQAENVKT
+410 FDYGEGQAENVKA

-429 IAYGSKKVNTGYR
+429 IAYGSKKVNTGFR

-448 KYIDKNIFNI
+448 KYINNNIFNI

-467 YYKFNFDPITQW
+467 YYKFNFDSITQE
-479 NFPVSVAAQAEPPEM
+479 NFPIAVAAQAEPPEM

-509 DDGSVDSYGSTMTLG
+509 NDGSVDSYGATMTIG
-524 RYSID
+524 RYHKD
-529 TPIQWGYEYTDNR
+529 TPIQWGYEYADNR

-572 VLIRYNGKSTA
+572 VLIRYNGKSSA
-583 KAGYVVSYNSTP
+583 KAGYVLSYNSTP
-595 TDVKSDDNVFIDSSD
+595 TDIKSDDNIFVDNIDF
-610 TLGANRD
+610 TGTNNRG
-617 KLTYIVSD
+617 KLAYLVSD
-625 DNPLVKQI
+625 DNPFVKQI

-638 YYDKFYKET
+638 YYDKFYMET
-647 NDSYLEIVDS
+647 NEPYLNVIDS

-662 RVEID
+662 RVEIVYDGD
-667 YRGEYVVYEKH
+667 YISFEKH
-678 FGWSESDI
+678 SGWSTSDI
-686 FYTTTTG
+686 HYVSTTGTTTTK
-693 VSTTIGNDYI
+693 GNEYI
-703 TTSIDRSK
+703 TSSIDWSMSYGNY
-711 TDGYAY
+711 GY
-717 IDFPNYIPR
+717 INFPNYQPN

-731 VSKMRSNV
+731 ISKMRSNV
-739 SGDLYFRFVGGK
+739 SGDLCIRLVGGTV
-751 LNYYNTNLVNDYGG
+751 NYYNTNLVNDYGG

-775 SLPFSRLTINNSS
+775 NLTNPRLRIYNSS
-788 TSTGIVETSIAWITV
+788 KSGTVETSVAWITV
-803 IDLDKLNLYFTS
+803 IDLDKINLYFTS
-815 PADALKYFKYDQYNN
+815 PADALKFFKYDQYNN

-843 GIPREIFIP
+843 GTPREIFIP

>member
-13 IDQGSNDTFSIL
+13 LDQGSNDTFSIL

-78 RAPFLLLENGSLVEC
+78 RAPFLLLEDGSLVEC

-101 KISKTI
+101 KINSGIT
-107 NYDCTFYGELGNIL
+107 YDCTFYGELGNIL
-121 YSLTYRTDKE
+121 YGLTYRTDEE
-131 SEETIPL
+131 SEDTIPL
-138 TLGDLIYERDLK
+138 TLGDLIYEQDLK
-150 FGISR
+150 FGINK
-155 DIVLSAWNRLDN
+155 DVVLSAWNRLDS
-167 LDSGNISLFDTI
+167 LDSGTTSIYDTI
-179 NFAVCYDGIPDAEN
+179 NFAVCYDGIPEAEN
-193 FDPKKILTSIKD
+193 FDPKKILTSIND
-205 ANGVRTASVF
+205 VNGVREASVF
-215 WDGETYLPDQFPQG
+215 WDGETYLPKEFPQG
-229 KTVDGN
+229 KTVDGK
-235 YYGYLNLSR
+235 YYGYLNLQQAR
-244 SQTRPDLKGDFILA
+244 LDPEGNFILA
-258 ELKNGITPL
+258 ELKNGITPI

-286 FEAIG
+286 FEAIR
-291 RYMTANLGWDL
+291 RYMTANLSWDL

-328 PSVES
+328 PNVES
-333 YTTFTQS
+333 GTVFTQS
-340 ELLSNTSSPSSYLIS
+340 ELLSHTSSPSSYLIS
-355 YCKIYGIYIEPDL
+355 YCKIYGIYIEPDI

-374 LIRLPRFFNDKVT
+374 LIRLPRFFSDKVT
-387 NLELDLSQDVE
+387 DLKLDLSQGIE

-410 FDYGEGQAENVKT
+410 FDYGEGQAENVKA

-429 IAYGSKKVNTGYR
+429 IAYGSKKVNTGFR

-448 KYIDKNIFNI
+448 KYINNNIFNI
-458 ATDAIEQSG
+458 ASDAIEQSG

-509 DDGSVDSYGSTMTLG
+509 DDGSIDSYGSTMTRG

-529 TPIQWGYEYTDNR
+529 TPIQWGYEYADNR

-572 VLIRYNGKSTA
+572 VLIRYNGKSKA
-583 KAGYVVSYNSTP
+583 KAGYIVSYNSTSS
-595 TDVKSDDNVFIDSSD
+595 DIKSDDNIFVDNVDFSGVNSR
-610 TLGANRD
+610 G
-617 KLTYIVSD
+617 KLTYLVSD
-625 DNPLVKQI
+625 DNPFVKQI

-638 YYDKFYKET
+638 YYDKFYMET
-647 NDSYLEIVDS
+647 NEPYLNVIDS

-662 RVEID
+662 RVEITYNGD
-667 YRGEYVVYEKH
+667 YISFEKH
-678 FGWSESDI
+678 SGWSTSDI
-686 FYTTTTG
+686 HY
-693 VSTTIGNDYI
+693 VSTTGTATTKGDNYI
-703 TTSIDRSK
+703 TSSVDWSMSYGNY
-711 TDGYAY
+711 GY
-717 IDFPNYIPR
+717 IKFPNFQTN

-731 VSKMRSNV
+731 ISKMRSNTN
-739 SGDLYFRFVGGK
+739 GDLYVGLVSGTVS
-751 LNYYNTNLVNDYGG
+751 YYNTNLVNDYGG
-765 WKLTASICSS
+765 WKLTASICNSNF
-775 SLPFSRLTINNSS
+775 LTPRLKIYNSVKS
-788 TSTGIVETSIAWITV
+788 GVVETSVAWVTV
-803 IDLDKLNLYFTS
+803 IDLDKINLYFTS
-815 PADALKYFKYDQYNN
+815 AADALKYFKYDQYSN

-843 GIPREIFIP
+843 GTPREIFIP
-852 ATSIRPE
+852 ATSILPE

>member
-13 IDQGSNDTFSIL
+13 LDQGSNDTFSIL

-33 TNPTILKNSFTKT
+33 TNPTIVKNSFTKT
-46 VSLPGTDNNNKLF
+46 VSLPGTDNNDKLF
-59 NQIWKLD
+59 NHIWKLD

-93 GYVKLDKV
+93 GYVKLDSV
-101 KISKTI
+101 KINST
-107 NYDCTFYGELGNIL
+107 NTYDCTFYGELGNIL
-121 YSLTYRTDKE
+121 YGLTYRTD
-131 SEETIPL
+131 EETQDTIPL
-138 TLGDLIYERDLK
+138 TLGDLIYDQDLK
-150 FGISR
+150 F
-155 DIVLSAWNRLDN
+155 DINKDVVLSAWNRLDN
-167 LDSGNISLFDTI
+167 LDSDTTSIYDTI

-193 FDPKKILTSIKD
+193 FDPKKILTSIND
-205 ANGVRTASVF
+205 ANGVREASVF
-215 WDGETYLPDQFPQG
+215 WDGETYLPKEFPQG
-229 KTVDGN
+229 KTVDGK
-235 YYGYLNLSR
+235 YYGYLNLK
-244 SQTRPDLKGDFILA
+244 QTRSDPEGSFILA
-258 ELKNGITPL
+258 ELKNGITPI

-328 PSVES
+328 PNVES
-333 YTTFTQS
+333 YTVFTQS
-340 ELLSNTSSPSSYLIS
+340 ELLSNTSSPSSYMIS

-387 NLELDLSQDVE
+387 DLKLDLSQGIDI
-398 VTPLSFDKSSYT
+398 TPLSFDKSSYT
-410 FDYGEGQAENVKT
+410 FDYGEGQAENVKV

-429 IAYGSKKVNTGYR
+429 IAYGSKKVNTGFR

-448 KYIDKNIFNI
+448 KYINNNIFNI

-467 YYKFNFDPITQW
+467 YYKFNFDSITQW
-479 NFPVSVAAQAEPPEM
+479 NFPISVAAQAEPPEM

-509 DDGSVDSYGSTMTLG
+509 DDGSIDSYGATMTRG
-524 RYSID
+524 RYSKD
-529 TPIQWGYEYTDNR
+529 TPIQWGYEYADNR

-572 VLIRYNGKSTA
+572 VLIRYNGKSKA
-583 KAGYVVSYNSTP
+583 KAGYILSYNSTP
-595 TDVKSDDNVFIDSSD
+595 SDIKSDDNIFVDNVDFSGVNSR
-610 TLGANRD
+610 G
-617 KLTYIVSD
+617 KLTYLVSD
-625 DNPLVKQI
+625 DNPFVKQI

-638 YYDKFYKET
+638 YYDKFYMET
-647 NDSYLEIVDS
+647 NEPYLDVIDS

-667 YRGEYVVYEKH
+667 YSSDYISFEKH
-678 FGWSESDI
+678 SGWLNSDI
-686 FYTTTTG
+686 HYVSTTGTTTTTG
-693 VSTTIGNDYI
+693 DNYI
-703 TTSIDRSK
+703 TSSIDWSMSYGNY
-711 TDGYAY
+711 GY
-717 IDFPNYIPR
+717 INFPNYQPN

-731 VSKMRSNV
+731 ISKMRSNV
-739 SGDLYFRFVGGK
+739 NGDLCIRLVGGTV
-751 LNYYNTNLVNDYGG
+751 NYYNTNLVNDYGK
-765 WKLTASICSS
+765 WKLTASICNSNLS
-775 SLPFSRLTINNSS
+775 TPRLRIYNSN
-788 TSTGIVETSIAWITV
+788 TSGVVETSVAWVTV
-803 IDLDKLNLYFTS
+803 IDLDKINLYFTS
-815 PADALKYFKYDQYNN
+815 PADALKFFKYDQYNN

-843 GIPREIFIP
+843 GTPREIFIP

>member
-13 IDQGSNDTFSIL
+13 IDQGSNDSFSIL

-78 RAPFLLLENGSLVEC
+78 RAPFLLLEDGSLVEC
-93 GYVKLDKV
+93 GYVKLDNI
-101 KISKTI
+101 KINNGIT
-107 NYDCTFYGELGNIL
+107 YDCTFYGELGNIL
-121 YSLTYRTDKE
+121 YGLTYRTN
-131 SEETIPL
+131 EETQDTIPL
-138 TLGDLIYERDLK
+138 TLGDLIYEQDLK
-150 FGISR
+150 FGINK
-155 DIVLSAWNRLDN
+155 DVVLSAWNRLDS
-167 LDSGNISLFDTI
+167 LDSGNTSIYDTI
-179 NFAVCYDGIPDAEN
+179 NFAVCYDGIPEAEN
-193 FDPKKILTSIKD
+193 FDPKKILTSVKD
-205 ANGVRTASVF
+205 ANGVREASVF
-215 WDGETYLPDQFPQG
+215 WDGETYLPKEFPQG
-229 KTVDGN
+229 KTVDGK
-235 YYGYLNLSR
+235 YYGYLNLR
-244 SQTRPDLKGDFILA
+244 QTKSDPEGSFILA
-258 ELKNGITPL
+258 ELKNGITPI

-328 PSVES
+328 PNVES
-333 YTTFTQS
+333 GTVFSQS
-340 ELLSNTSSPSSYLIS
+340 ELLSHTSSPSSYLIS

-374 LIRLPRFFNDKVT
+374 LIRLPRFFSDKV
-387 NLELDLSQDVE
+387 NELKLDLSQGIE

-410 FDYGEGQAENVKT
+410 FDYGEGQAENVKV

-467 YYKFNFDPITQW
+467 YYKFNFDSITQW
-479 NFPVSVAAQAEPPEM
+479 NFPISVAAQAEPPEM

-509 DDGSVDSYGSTMTLG
+509 DDGSVDSYGSTMTVG
-524 RYSID
+524 RYSVD
-529 TPIQWGYEYTDNR
+529 TPIQWGYEYADNR

-572 VLIRYNGKSTA
+572 VLIRYNGKSKA
-583 KAGYVVSYNSTP
+583 KAGYIVSYNSTP
-595 TDVKSDDNVFIDSSD
+595 SDIKSDDNIFVDNVDFTS
-610 TLGANRD
+610 GNRN
-617 KLTYIVSD
+617 KLTYLVSD
-625 DNPLVKQI
+625 DNPFVKQI

-638 YYDKFYKET
+638 YYDKFYMET
-647 NDSYLEIVDS
+647 NELYLDVIDS

-662 RVEID
+662 RVEIAYDGD
-667 YRGEYVVYEKH
+667 YISFEKH
-678 FGWSESDI
+678 SGWLNSDI
-686 FYTTTTG
+686 HYVSTTGTTTTTG
-693 VSTTIGNDYI
+693 DNYI
-703 TTSIDRSK
+703 TSSIDWSMSYGNY
-711 TDGYAY
+711 GY
-717 IDFPNYIPR
+717 IKFPNYQTN

-731 VSKMRSNV
+731 ISKMRSNTN
-739 SGDLYFRFVGGK
+739 GDLYVGLVSGTVS
-751 LNYYNTNLVNDYGG
+751 YYNTNIVNDYGG
-765 WKLTASICSS
+765 WKLTASICNSNF
-775 SLPFSRLTINNSS
+775 LTPRLKIYNSTKS
-788 TSTGIVETSIAWITV
+788 GIVETSVAWVTV
-803 IDLDKLNLYFTS
+803 IDLDKINLYFTS
-815 PADALKYFKYDQYNN
+815 SADALKYFKYDQYSN

-852 ATSIRPE
+852 ATSILPE

>member
-13 IDQGSNDTFSIL
+13 IDQGSNDSFSIL

-46 VSLPGTDNNNKLF
+46 VSLPGTDSNNKLF

-78 RAPFLLLENGSLVEC
+78 RAPFLLLEDGSLVEC
-93 GYVKLDKV
+93 GYVKLDNI

-131 SEETIPL
+131 SEETITL
-138 TLGDLIYERDLK
+138 TLGDLIYEQDLK
-150 FGISR
+150 FGINK
-155 DIVLSAWNRLDN
+155 DMVLSAWNRLDN
-167 LDSGNISLFDTI
+167 LDSGTASIYDTI
-179 NFAVCYDGIPDAEN
+179 NFAVCYDGIPEAEN

-205 ANGVRTASVF
+205 KNGIRVASVF
-215 WDGETYLPDQFPQG
+215 WDGETYLPNEFPQG
-229 KTVDGN
+229 KTVDGK
-235 YYGYLNLSR
+235 YYSYLNLK
-244 SQTRPDLKGDFILA
+244 QTRSDPEGSFILA
-258 ELKNGITPL
+258 ELKKDITPL
-267 EARDFRSYLNRPIL
+267 EARDLRSYLNRPIL

-286 FEAIG
+286 FEAIR

-328 PSVES
+328 PNVES
-333 YTTFTQS
+333 GTVFTQS

-374 LIRLPRFFNDKVT
+374 LIRLPRFFNDKV
-387 NLELDLSQDVE
+387 NELKLDLSQDVE

-410 FDYGEGQAENVKT
+410 FDYGEGQAENVKA

-429 IAYGSKKVNTGYR
+429 IAYGSKKVNTGFR

-448 KYIDKNIFNI
+448 KYINNNIFNI

-467 YYKFNFDPITQW
+467 YYKFNFDSITQW

-509 DDGSVDSYGSTMTLG
+509 DDGSVDSYGSTMTRG

-529 TPIQWGYEYTDNR
+529 TPIQWGYEYADNR

-572 VLIRYNGKSTA
+572 VLITYNGKSSA
-583 KAGYVVSYNSTP
+583 KAGYIVSYNSTP
-595 TDVKSDDNVFIDSSD
+595 SDIKSDDNIFVDNVDFTS
-610 TLGANRD
+610 GNRN
-617 KLTYIVSD
+617 KLTYLVSD
-625 DNPLVKQI
+625 DNPFVKQI

-638 YYDKFYKET
+638 YYDKFYMET
-647 NDSYLEIVDS
+647 NEPYLDVIDS

-667 YRGEYVVYEKH
+667 YSSDYISFEKH
-678 FGWSESDI
+678 SGWLNSDI
-686 FYTTTTG
+686 HYVSTTGTTTTTG
-693 VSTTIGNDYI
+693 DNYI
-703 TTSIDRSK
+703 TSSIDWSMSYGNY
-711 TDGYAY
+711 GY
-717 IDFPNYIPR
+717 INFPNYQSN

-731 VSKMRSNV
+731 ISKMRSNV
-739 SGDLYFRFVGGK
+739 NGDLCIRLVGGTV
-751 LNYYNTNLVNDYGG
+751 NYYNTNLTNDYGG

-775 SLPFSRLTINNSS
+775 NLTTPRLRIYNSS
-788 TSTGIVETSIAWITV
+788 KISGIVETSVAWVTV
-803 IDLDKLNLYFTS
+803 IDLDKINLYFTS
-815 PADALKYFKYDQYNN
+815 AADALKYFRYDQYNN

-843 GIPREIFIP
+843 GTPREIFIP
-852 ATSIRPE
+852 ATSILPD

-879 RIIKCKAFIQDIHS
+879 RIIKCKAFIQNIQN

>member
-13 IDQGSNDTFSIL
+13 LDQGSNDTFSIL

-46 VSLPGTDNNNKLF
+46 VSLPGTDSNNKLF

-78 RAPFLLLENGSLVEC
+78 RSPFLLLENGSLVEC
-93 GYVKLDKV
+93 GYVKLDSV
-101 KISKTI
+101 KINKT
-107 NYDCTFYGELGNIL
+107 NSYDCTFYGELGNIL
-121 YSLTYRTDKE
+121 YGLTYRTN
-131 SEETIPL
+131 EETQDTIPL
-138 TLGDLIYERDLK
+138 TLGDLIYDQDLK
-150 FGISR
+150 F
-155 DIVLSAWNRLDN
+155 DINKDVVLSAWNRLDN
-167 LDSGNISLFDTI
+167 LDSDTFSIYDTI
-179 NFAVCYDGIPDAEN
+179 NFAVCYDGIPEAEN

-205 ANGVRTASVF
+205 VNGVREASVF
-215 WDGETYLPDQFPQG
+215 WDGETYLPKEFPQG
-229 KTVDGN
+229 KTVDGK
-235 YYGYLNLSR
+235 YYSYLNLK
-244 SQTRPDLKGDFILA
+244 QTRSDPEGSFILA
-258 ELKNGITPL
+258 ELKNGITPI

-286 FEAIG
+286 FEAIR
-291 RYMTANLGWDL
+291 RYMTANLGWEL

-328 PSVES
+328 PNVES
-333 YTTFTQS
+333 GTVFSQS
-340 ELLSNTSSPSSYLIS
+340 ELLSHTSSPSSYLIS

-374 LIRLPRFFNDKVT
+374 LIRLPRFFSDKVT
-387 NLELDLSQDVE
+387 DLKLDLSQGIE

-410 FDYGEGQAENVKT
+410 FDYGEGQAENVKA

-429 IAYGSKKVNTGYR
+429 IAYGSKKVNTGFR

-448 KYIDKNIFNI
+448 KYINNNIFNI

-467 YYKFNFDPITQW
+467 YYKFNFDSITQE
-479 NFPVSVAAQAEPPEM
+479 NFPIAVAAQAEPPEM
-494 KYFRVDQTTHKPIFN
+494 KYFRVDQTTHKPFFN
-509 DDGSVDSYGSTMTLG
+509 DDGSVDSYGATMTIG
-524 RYSID
+524 RYHKD
-529 TPIQWGYEYTDNR
+529 TPIQWGYEYADNR

-572 VLIRYNGKSTA
+572 VLIRYNGKSSA
-583 KAGYVVSYNSTP
+583 KAGYVLSYNSTP
-595 TDVKSDDNVFIDSSD
+595 TDIKSDDNIFVDNIDF
-610 TLGANRD
+610 TGTNNRG
-617 KLTYIVSD
+617 KLAYLVSD
-625 DNPLVKQI
+625 DNPFVKQI

-638 YYDKFYKET
+638 YYDKFYMET
-647 NDSYLEIVDS
+647 NEPYLNVIDS

-662 RVEID
+662 RVEIVYDGD
-667 YRGEYVVYEKH
+667 YISFEKH
-678 FGWSESDI
+678 SGWSTSDI
-686 FYTTTTG
+686 HYVSTTGTTTTK
-693 VSTTIGNDYI
+693 GNEYI
-703 TTSIDRSK
+703 TSSIDWSMSYGNY
-711 TDGYAY
+711 GY
-717 IDFPNYIPR
+717 INFPNYQPN

-731 VSKMRSNV
+731 ISKMRSNV
-739 SGDLYFRFVGGK
+739 SGDLCIRLVGGTV
-751 LNYYNTNLVNDYGG
+751 NYYNTNLVNDYGG

-775 SLPFSRLTINNSS
+775 NLTNPRLRIYNSS
-788 TSTGIVETSIAWITV
+788 KSGTVETSVAWITV
-803 IDLDKLNLYFTS
+803 IDLDKINLYFTS
-815 PADALKYFKYDQYNN
+815 PADALKFFKYDQYNN

-843 GIPREIFIP
+843 GTPREIFIP

>member
-13 IDQGSNDTFSIL
+13 LDQGSNDTFSIL

-46 VSLPGTDNNNKLF
+46 VSLPGTDSNNKLF

-93 GYVKLDKV
+93 GYVKLDNI
-101 KISKTI
+101 KINKT
-107 NYDCTFYGELGNIL
+107 NTYDCTFYGELGNIL
-121 YSLTYRTDKE
+121 YGLTYRTN
-131 SEETIPL
+131 EETEDVITL
-138 TLGDLIYERDLK
+138 TLGDLIYEHDLK
-150 FGISR
+150 FKISR
-155 DIVLSAWNRLDN
+155 DVIIPAWNRLDN
-167 LDSGNISLFDTI
+167 LDSDTASIYDTI

-193 FDPKKILTSIKD
+193 FDPKKILTSITD
-205 ANGVRTASVF
+205 ANGVRKASVF
-215 WDGETYLPDQFPQG
+215 WDGVNYDSVDFPQG
-229 KTVDGN
+229 KTVDGT
-235 YYGYLNLSR
+235 YYSYVNLQ
-244 SQTRPDLKGDFILA
+244 QTGNFILA
-258 ELKNGITPL
+258 ELKNDITPV

-291 RYMTANLGWDL
+291 RYMTANLDWEL
-302 DLTDPFFD
+302 DLSDPFFD
-310 SEEYKSQWI
+310 SDEYKSQWI

-328 PSVES
+328 PNVES
-333 YTTFTQS
+333 YTVFTQS
-340 ELLSNTSSPSSYLIS
+340 ELLSNTASPSSYLIS
-355 YCKIYGIYIEPDL
+355 YCKMYGIYIEPDL

-374 LIRLPRFFNDKVT
+374 LIRLPRFFSDKVT
-387 NLELDLSQDVE
+387 DLKLDLSQGIE

-410 FDYGEGQAENVKT
+410 FDYGEGQAENVKA

-429 IAYGSKKVNTGYR
+429 IAYGSKKVNTGFR

-448 KYIDKNIFNI
+448 KYINNNIFNI
-458 ATDAIEQSG
+458 ASDAIEQSG
-467 YYKFNFDPITQW
+467 YYKFNFDSISQYNYPIA
-479 NFPVSVAAQAEPPEM
+479 VAARVEPPEM
-494 KYFRVDQTTHKPIFN
+494 KYFKVDPDTHKPIFN
-509 DDGSVDSYGSTMTLG
+509 DDGSIDSYGSTMTIG
-524 RYSID
+524 RYTID
-529 TPIQWGYEYTDNR
+529 PIRWGYEYADNR

-572 VLIRYNGKSTA
+572 VLIRYNGKSKA
-583 KAGYVVSYNSTP
+583 KAGCVVSYNSTSI
-595 TDVKSDDNVFIDSSD
+595 DVKSDDNIFVDNIDF
-610 TLGANRD
+610 TGTYGN

-625 DNPLVKQI
+625 DNPFVKQI

-638 YYDKFYKET
+638 YYDKFYRKPNEL
-647 NDSYLEIVDS
+647 YLDVIDS

-667 YRGEYVVYEKH
+667 YSSDYIVYEKH
-678 FGWSESDI
+678 SDWSTSDI
-686 FYTTTTG
+686 HYVSTTGTTTTK
-693 VSTTIGNDYI
+693 GNDYI
-703 TTSIDRSK
+703 TSSVDWSMSYGNY
-711 TDGYAY
+711 GY
-717 IDFPNYIPR
+717 INFPNYQTN

-731 VSKMRSNV
+731 ISKMRSNTN
-739 SGDLYFRFVGGK
+739 GDLYVGLVSGTVS
-751 LNYYNTNLVNDYGG
+751 YYNTNLVNDYGG
-765 WKLTASICSS
+765 WKLTASICNSNF
-775 SLPFSRLTINNSS
+775 LTPRLKIYNSVKS
-788 TSTGIVETSIAWITV
+788 GVVETSVAWVTV
-803 IDLDKLNLYFTS
+803 IDLDKINLYFTS
-815 PADALKYFKYDQYNN
+815 AADALKFFRYDQYYN

-843 GIPREIFIP
+843 GTPREIFIP
-852 ATSIRPE
+852 ATSILPD

>member
-13 IDQGSNDTFSIL
+13 LDQGSNDTFSIL

-46 VSLPGTDNNNKLF
+46 VSLPGTDSNNKLF

-78 RAPFLLLENGSLVEC
+78 RSPFLLLENGSLVEC
-93 GYVKLDKV
+93 GYVKLDSV
-101 KISKTI
+101 KINKT
-107 NYDCTFYGELGNIL
+107 NSYDCTFYGELGNIL
-121 YSLTYRTDKE
+121 YGLTYRTN
-131 SEETIPL
+131 EETQDTIPL
-138 TLGDLIYERDLK
+138 TLGDLIYDQDLK
-150 FGISR
+150 F
-155 DIVLSAWNRLDN
+155 DINKDVVLSAWNRLDN
-167 LDSGNISLFDTI
+167 LDSDTFSIYDTI
-179 NFAVCYDGIPDAEN
+179 NFAVCYDGIPEAEN

-205 ANGVRTASVF
+205 VNGVREASVF
-215 WDGETYLPDQFPQG
+215 WDGETYLPKEFPQG
-229 KTVDGN
+229 KTVDGK
-235 YYGYLNLSR
+235 YYSYLNLK
-244 SQTRPDLKGDFILA
+244 QTRSDPEGSFILA
-258 ELKNGITPL
+258 ELKNGITPI

-286 FEAIG
+286 FEAIR
-291 RYMTANLGWDL
+291 RYMTANLGWEL

-328 PSVES
+328 PNVES
-333 YTTFTQS
+333 GTVFSQS
-340 ELLSNTSSPSSYLIS
+340 ELLSHTSSPSSYLIS

-374 LIRLPRFFNDKVT
+374 LIRLPRFFSDKVT
-387 NLELDLSQDVE
+387 DLKLDLSQGIE

-410 FDYGEGQAENVKT
+410 FDYGEGQAENVKA

-429 IAYGSKKVNTGYR
+429 IAYGSKKVNTGFR

-448 KYIDKNIFNI
+448 KYINNNIFNI

-467 YYKFNFDPITQW
+467 YYKFNFDSITQE
-479 NFPVSVAAQAEPPEM
+479 NFPIAVAAQAEPPEM

-509 DDGSVDSYGSTMTLG
+509 DDGSVDSYGATMTIG
-524 RYSID
+524 RYHKD
-529 TPIQWGYEYTDNR
+529 TPIQWGYEYADNR

-572 VLIRYNGKSTA
+572 VLIRYNGKSSA
-583 KAGYVVSYNSTP
+583 KAGYVLSYNSTP
-595 TDVKSDDNVFIDSSD
+595 TDIKSDDNIFVDNIDF
-610 TLGANRD
+610 TGTNNRG
-617 KLTYIVSD
+617 KLAYLVSD
-625 DNPLVKQI
+625 DNPFVKQI

-638 YYDKFYKET
+638 YYDKFYMET
-647 NDSYLEIVDS
+647 NEPYLNVIDS

-662 RVEID
+662 RVEIVYDGD
-667 YRGEYVVYEKH
+667 YISFEKH
-678 FGWSESDI
+678 SGWSTSDI
-686 FYTTTTG
+686 HYVSTTGTTTTK
-693 VSTTIGNDYI
+693 GNEYI
-703 TTSIDRSK
+703 TSSIDWSMSYGNY
-711 TDGYAY
+711 GY
-717 IDFPNYIPR
+717 INFPNYQPN

-731 VSKMRSNV
+731 ISKMRSNV
-739 SGDLYFRFVGGK
+739 SGDLCIRLVGGTV
-751 LNYYNTNLVNDYGG
+751 NYYNTNLVNDYGG

-775 SLPFSRLTINNSS
+775 NLTNPRLRIYNSS
-788 TSTGIVETSIAWITV
+788 KSGTVETSVAWITV
-803 IDLDKLNLYFTS
+803 IDLDKINLYFTS
-815 PADALKYFKYDQYNN
+815 PADALKFFKYDQYNN

-843 GIPREIFIP
+843 GTPREIFIP

>member
-13 IDQGSNDTFSIL
+13 IDQGSNDSFSIL

-33 TNPTILKNSFTKT
+33 TNPTIVKNSFTKT

-93 GYVKLDKV
+93 GYVKLDSV
-101 KISKTI
+101 KINNGIT
-107 NYDCTFYGELGNIL
+107 YDCTFYGELGNIL
-121 YSLTYRTDKE
+121 YSLTYRTN
-131 SEETIPL
+131 EETQDTIPL
-138 TLGDLIYERDLK
+138 TLGDLIYDQDLK
-150 FGISR
+150 F
-155 DIVLSAWNRLDN
+155 DINKDMVLSAWNRLDN
-167 LDSGNISLFDTI
+167 LDSGNTSIYDTI
-179 NFAVCYDGIPDAEN
+179 NFAVCYDGIPEAEN

-205 ANGVRTASVF
+205 ANGIRVASVF
-215 WDGETYLPDQFPQG
+215 WDGETYLPNEFPQG
-229 KTVDGN
+229 KTVDGK
-235 YYGYLNLSR
+235 YYSYLNLK
-244 SQTRPDLKGDFILA
+244 QTRSDPEGDFILA
-258 ELKNGITPL
+258 ELKNGITPI

-286 FEAIG
+286 FEAIR

-328 PSVES
+328 PNVES
-333 YTTFTQS
+333 GTVFTQS
-340 ELLSNTSSPSSYLIS
+340 ELLSHTSSPSSYLIS

-374 LIRLPRFFNDKVT
+374 LIRLPRFFSDKV
-387 NLELDLSQDVE
+387 NELKLDLSQDVE

-410 FDYGEGQAENVKT
+410 FDYGEGQAENVKA

-467 YYKFNFDPITQW
+467 YYKFNFDSITQW
-479 NFPVSVAAQAEPPEM
+479 NFPISVAAQAEPPEM

-509 DDGSVDSYGSTMTLG
+509 DDGSIDSYGSTMTVG
-524 RYSID
+524 RYSVD
-529 TPIQWGYEYTDNR
+529 TPIQWGYEYADNR

-572 VLIRYNGKSTA
+572 VLIRYNGKSSA
-583 KAGYVVSYNSTP
+583 KAGYIVSYNSTP
-595 TDVKSDDNVFIDSSD
+595 TDVKSDDNIFVDNVDFTS
-610 TLGANRD
+610 GNRN
-617 KLTYIVSD
+617 KLTYLVSD
-625 DNPLVKQI
+625 DNPFVKQI

-638 YYDKFYKET
+638 YYDKFYMET
-647 NDSYLEIVDS
+647 NEPYLNVIDS

-662 RVEID
+662 RVEIAYDGD
-667 YRGEYVVYEKH
+667 YISFEKH
-678 FGWSESDI
+678 SGWLKSDI
-686 FYTTTTG
+686 HYVSTTGTTTTTG
-693 VSTTIGNDYI
+693 DNYI
-703 TTSIDRSK
+703 TSSIDWSMSYGNY
-711 TDGYAY
+711 GY
-717 IDFPNYIPR
+717 INFPNYQTN

-731 VSKMRSNV
+731 ISKMRSNTN
-739 SGDLYFRFVGGK
+739 GDLYVGLVSGTVS
-751 LNYYNTNLVNDYGG
+751 YYNTNLVNDYGG
-765 WKLTASICSS
+765 WKLTASICNSNF
-775 SLPFSRLTINNSS
+775 LTPRLKIYNSTKS
-788 TSTGIVETSIAWITV
+788 GIVETSVAWVTV
-803 IDLDKLNLYFTS
+803 IDLDKINLYFTS
-815 PADALKYFKYDQYNN
+815 AADALKYFKYDQYSN

-852 ATSIRPE
+852 ATSILPE

-871 SDVYNVNT
+871 ADVYNVNT

>member
-13 IDQGSNDTFSIL
+13 LDQGSNDTFSIL

-46 VSLPGTDNNNKLF
+46 VSLPGTDSNNKLF

-71 GAFNPSY
+71 GAFNPSH
-78 RAPFLLLENGSLVEC
+78 RAPFLLLEDGSLVEC

-101 KISKTI
+101 KISKT
-107 NYDCTFYGELGNIL
+107 NTYDCTFYGELGNIL
-121 YSLTYRTDKE
+121 YGLTYRTVEE
-131 SEETIPL
+131 SEDTIPL
-138 TLGDLIYERDLK
+138 TLGDLIYDQDLK
-150 FGISR
+150 FGINK
-155 DIVLSAWNRLDN
+155 DIVLSAWNRLDS
-167 LDSGNISLFDTI
+167 LDSGTASIYDTI
-179 NFAVCYDGIPDAEN
+179 NFAVCYDGIPEAEN

-205 ANGVRTASVF
+205 VNGVREASVF
-215 WDGETYLPDQFPQG
+215 WDGETYLPKEFPQG
-229 KTVDGN
+229 KTVDGK
-235 YYGYLNLSR
+235 YYGYLNLRQARLDPEGS
-244 SQTRPDLKGDFILA
+244 FILA
-258 ELKNGITPL
+258 ELKNGITPI

-286 FEAIG
+286 FEAIR
-291 RYMTANLGWDL
+291 RYMTANLSWDL
-302 DLTDPFFD
+302 DLSDPFFD
-310 SEEYKSQWI
+310 SDEYKSQWI

-328 PSVES
+328 PNVES
-333 YTTFTQS
+333 GTVFSQS
-340 ELLSNTSSPSSYLIS
+340 ELLSHTSSPSSYLIS
-355 YCKIYGIYIEPDL
+355 YCKIYGIYIEPDI

-374 LIRLPRFFNDKVT
+374 LIRLPRFFSDKVT
-387 NLELDLSQDVE
+387 DLKLDLSQGIE

-410 FDYGEGQAENVKT
+410 FDYGEGQAENVKA

-429 IAYGSKKVNTGYR
+429 IAYGSKKVNTGFR

-448 KYIDKNIFNI
+448 KYINNNIFNI
-458 ATDAIEQSG
+458 ASDAIEQSG

-509 DDGSVDSYGSTMTLG
+509 DDGSIDSYGATMTRG

-529 TPIQWGYEYTDNR
+529 TPIQWGYEYADNR

-572 VLIRYNGKSTA
+572 VLIRYNGKSSA
-583 KAGYVVSYNSTP
+583 KAGYVLSYNSTP
-595 TDVKSDDNVFIDSSD
+595 TDIKSDDNIFVDNIDFS
-610 TLGANRD
+610 GVNNRG
-617 KLTYIVSD
+617 KLTYLVSD
-625 DNPLVKQI
+625 DNPFVKQI

-638 YYDKFYKET
+638 YYDKFYMET
-647 NDSYLEIVDS
+647 NEPYLDVIDS

-667 YRGEYVVYEKH
+667 YSSDYISFEKH
-678 FGWSESDI
+678 SGWSTSDI
-686 FYTTTTG
+686 HYVSTTGTTTTTG
-693 VSTTIGNDYI
+693 KDYI
-703 TTSIDRSK
+703 TSSVDWSMSYGNY
-711 TDGYAY
+711 GY
-717 IDFPNYIPR
+717 IKFPNFQTN

-731 VSKMRSNV
+731 ISKMRSNTN
-739 SGDLYFRFVGGK
+739 GDLYVGLVSGTVS
-751 LNYYNTNLVNDYGG
+751 YYNTNLVNDYGG
-765 WKLTASICSS
+765 WKLTAAICNSNF
-775 SLPFSRLTINNSS
+775 LTPRLKIYNSVKS
-788 TSTGIVETSIAWITV
+788 GVVETSVAWVTV
-803 IDLDKLNLYFTS
+803 IDLDKINLYFTS
-815 PADALKYFKYDQYNN
+815 AADALKYFKYDQYNN

-843 GIPREIFIP
+843 GTPREIFIP
-852 ATSIRPE
+852 ATSILPE

>member
-13 IDQGSNDTFSIL
+13 LDQGSNDSFSIL

-33 TNPTILKNSFTKT
+33 TNPTIVKNSFTKT
-46 VSLPGTDNNNKLF
+46 VSLPGTDSNNKLF
-59 NQIWKLD
+59 NHIWKLD

-78 RAPFLLLENGSLVEC
+78 RAPFLLLENGNLVEC
-93 GYVKLDKV
+93 GYVKLDSV
-101 KISKTI
+101 KINTT
-107 NYDCTFYGELGNIL
+107 NTYDCTFYGELGNIL

-155 DIVLSAWNRLDN
+155 DIVLTAWNRLDN
-167 LDSGNISLFDTI
+167 LDSGNISIYDTI

-193 FDPKKILTSIKD
+193 FDPKKILTSITD
-205 ANGVRTASVF
+205 ANGVRKASVF
-215 WDGETYLPDQFPQG
+215 WDGVNYDSVDFPTG
-229 KTVDGN
+229 KTVDGK
-235 YYGYLNLSR
+235 YYGYVNLE
-244 SQTRPDLKGDFILA
+244 QTGNFILA
-258 ELKNGITPL
+258 ELKNDITPI

-302 DLTDPFFD
+302 DLSDPFFD
-310 SEEYKSQWI
+310 SDEYKSQWI

-328 PSVES
+328 PNVES

-340 ELLSNTSSPSSYLIS
+340 ELLSNTASPSSYLIS

-387 NLELDLSQDVE
+387 DLKLDLSQDIE

-410 FDYGEGQAENVKT
+410 FDYGEGQADNVKS

-448 KYIDKNIFNI
+448 KYINNNIFNI

-467 YYKFNFDPITQW
+467 YYKFNFDSISQYNYPIA
-479 NFPVSVAAQAEPPEM
+479 VAARVEPPEM
-494 KYFRVDQTTHKPIFN
+494 KYFKVDPNTHKPIFN
-509 DDGSVDSYGSTMTLG
+509 DDGSIDSYGSTMTIG
-524 RYSID
+524 HYTID
-529 TPIQWGYEYTDNR
+529 PIRWGYEYADNR
-542 WSGLTKGIWNDT
+542 WSGLTKSIWNDT

-572 VLIRYNGKSTA
+572 VLIRYNGKSKA
-583 KAGYVVSYNSTP
+583 KAGYVVSYNSTSI
-595 TDVKSDDNVFIDSSD
+595 DVKSDDNIFVDNIDF
-610 TLGANRD
+610 TGTYGN

-625 DNPLVKQI
+625 DSPFIKQI

-638 YYDKFYKET
+638 YYDKFYRKPNEL
-647 NDSYLEIVDS
+647 YLDVIDS

-667 YRGEYVVYEKH
+667 YSSEHVVYEKH
-678 FGWSESDI
+678 SNWSTSDI
-686 FYTTTTG
+686 HYVSTTGTTTTKG
-693 VSTTIGNDYI
+693 DDYI
-703 TTSIDRSK
+703 TSSIDWSMSYGNY
-711 TDGYAY
+711 GY
-717 IDFPNYIPR
+717 INFPNYQPN

-731 VSKMRSNV
+731 ISKMRSNV
-739 SGDLYFRFVGGK
+739 NGDLCIRLVGGNV
-751 LNYYNTNLVNDYGG
+751 NYYNTALSGNYGG
-765 WKLTASICSS
+765 WKLTASICNSTLS
-775 SLPFSRLTINNSS
+775 TPRLRIYNSN
-788 TSTGIVETSIAWITV
+788 TSGIVETSIAWVTV
-803 IDLDKLNLYFTS
+803 IDLDKINLYFTS
-815 PADALKYFKYDQYNN
+815 PADALKFFRYDQYNN

-843 GIPREIFIP
+843 GTPREIFIP